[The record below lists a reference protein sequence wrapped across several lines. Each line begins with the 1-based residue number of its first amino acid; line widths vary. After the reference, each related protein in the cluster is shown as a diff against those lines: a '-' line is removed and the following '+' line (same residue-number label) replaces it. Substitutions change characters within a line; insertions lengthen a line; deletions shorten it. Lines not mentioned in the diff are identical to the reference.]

1 LEIEKNVTLNG
12 TARQIW
18 QLLLDPQ
25 VMGACVPGMKSIEII
40 SPVEYLAKME
50 VKISFLTAKF
60 KIKTKIAEQDA
71 PSFLQS
77 EGNGEDSS
85 IASSFKQTTRIWLT
99 QRNFVEGEPVV
110 ESEPAQCDLR
120 MLVDVTMLGRI
131 GSFGLNAM
139 KTKAD
144 LMWDE
149 FIAKLRLQNLP
160 IIATVEQIVEVVE
173 PTVELILENKN
184 AEL

>member
-12 TARQIW
+12 TAPQIW
-18 QLLLDPQ
+18 QLLLDPE
-25 VMGACVPGMKSIEII
+25 VMGACVPGMKSIEVI

-60 KIKTKIAEQDA
+60 KIKTKIALQEA
-71 PSFLQS
+71 PIFLQS
-77 EGNGEDSS
+77 EGTGEDSS

-99 QRNFVEGEPVV
+99 QKSVVEG
-110 ESEPAQCDLR
+110 EPAQCDLR

-131 GSFGLNAM
+131 GSFGLSAM

-160 IIATVEQIVEVVE
+160 INE
-173 PTVELILENKN
+173 PVDTALENKN